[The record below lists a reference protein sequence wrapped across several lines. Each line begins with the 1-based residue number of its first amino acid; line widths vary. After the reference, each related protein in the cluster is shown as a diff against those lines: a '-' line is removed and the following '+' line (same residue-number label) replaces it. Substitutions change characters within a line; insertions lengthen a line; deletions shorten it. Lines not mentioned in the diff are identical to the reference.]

1 MKHSLQIHFSTFLLI
16 LLIFSK
22 SKTSASFLA
31 TKQGQEEKKFKELS
45 GEVSL
50 QEMEEIESMNQ
61 IMGMETCENGD
72 EECMKRR
79 IISEAHL
86 DYIYTQHH
94 KP

>member
-31 TKQGQEEKKFKELS
+31 TKQGQEEKKFKEFS

-50 QEMEEIESMNQ
+50 QEMEEIESMN
-61 IMGMETCENGD
+61 IMGMETCEIGD